1 MSSLS
6 TRFSRAASL
15 ALSLTALSSLALAA
29 GPERVATHLELK
41 ADGPSGAARLR
52 MTFSEP
58 PTFTARLERGATRLI
73 VDVPS
78 SSLKNI
84 PSALLDKV
92 GVVGGV
98 MVQSFAGSGGRTT
111 RLLLTLLE
119 ASHFSVAADGN
130 DLVIAVAPGKDGN
143 IEAVP
148 KSVVEKL
155 APAPSEPCK
164 VQGVHFQHADAHDE
178 VVIDLSQ
185 LGDYKEASRGN

>member
-1 MSSLS
+1 MSPLS
-6 TRFSRAASL
+6 TRIGYACSL
-15 ALSLTALSSLALAA
+15 ALSLTAFSSFAQAA

-41 ADGPSGAARLR
+41 PAEQAGAARLR
-52 MTFSEP
+52 MSFTRP

-78 SSLKNI
+78 SSLKDI

-130 DLVIAVAPGKDGN
+130 DLVVAVAPGKDGN

-148 KSVVEKL
+148 KAAVEKL

-164 VQGVHFQHADAHDE
+164 VQG
-178 VVIDLSQ
+178 
-185 LGDYKEASRGN
+185 